1 VQYKGS
7 VNPPEQLTNTEKET
21 NGRLL
26 LNKFSALNNEMQHF
40 IDEDFTHARTVVSNT
55 LVNDADRSEGVK
67 LFMKQDNIPS
77 AARGVYPIVMRYMLP
92 GKDIVTSEIII
103 NLQY

>member
-1 VQYKGS
+1 
-7 VNPPEQLTNTEKET
+7 LTNTEKET

-67 LFMKQDNIPS
+67 LFMMQDNLP
-77 AARGVYPIVMRYMLP
+77 ATTKGAYPIVMRYTLP
-92 GKDIVTSEIII
+92 GKNIVTSEIII
-103 NLQY
+103 NTKY